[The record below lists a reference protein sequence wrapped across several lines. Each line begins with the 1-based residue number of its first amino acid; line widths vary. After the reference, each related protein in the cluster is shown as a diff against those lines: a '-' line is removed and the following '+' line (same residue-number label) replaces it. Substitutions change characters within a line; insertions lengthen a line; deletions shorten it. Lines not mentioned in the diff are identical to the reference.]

1 MSWRFQ
7 PPAHSPISPAA
18 LLAGFAAAVGR
29 SRAAYQV
36 VTDELKRRYQATDV
50 LLTDSGTSA
59 LVIALQ
65 SLVPRGGTVAYPAY
79 ACIDLTAAAV
89 RARVKVRLYDLDP
102 RTLSPDMDSLRKTME
117 RGVDAVLVAH
127 LYGYPADVTAVNI
140 LAAERGIPVIED
152 AAQGAGGTLHDVRLG
167 GLANVSILSFG
178 RGKGTTAGSGGAL
191 LSRRLE
197 GAAVTPAIE
206 AVNLGE
212 GSRGAHEI
220 VALSA
225 QWLLARSE
233 LYRVPAS
240 LPALKLGEMTYKAA
254 SEPRSIS
261 AAAAAI
267 LPTAL
272 RMEERELTHR
282 RQRAKEL
289 TPLLRQTRGRLLP
302 IRCVAG
308 GEAGFLRLAFLDTTG
323 DTRPNE
329 SIGVMRGYP
338 LTLDQHEPLAPV
350 LAAGERA
357 GRGAQ
362 QLRDSLFTAPTHSRA
377 TAGDVGRFARWIFAS
392 RPPVHLQAAAT

>member
-1 MSWRFQ
+1 MSWRYQ
-7 PPAHSPISPAA
+7 PPALSPVSPAA

-29 SRAAYQV
+29 SRGGNQV

-65 SLVPRGGTVAYPAY
+65 SLVPPGGTVAYPAY

-89 RARVKVRLYDLDP
+89 RARVRVRLYDLDP
-102 RTLSPDMDSLRKTME
+102 LTLSPDMDSLRKTIE

-127 LYGYPADVTAVNI
+127 LYGYPADVTAVI
-140 LAAERGIPVIED
+140 ALAAERGIPVIED
-152 AAQGAGGTLHDVRLG
+152 AAQAAGGSLRGLRLG
-167 GLANVSILSFG
+167 GLADVSILSFG

-191 LSRRLE
+191 LSRRPD
-197 GAAVTPAIE
+197 GAGGTLSTAGMR
-206 AVNLGE
+206 LGG

-233 LYRVPAS
+233 LYRFPAS
-240 LPALKLGEMTYKAA
+240 LPALKLGEMTFRAA
-254 SEPRSIS
+254 TEPRSIS

-267 LPTAL
+267 LPIAL
-272 RMEERELTHR
+272 RMEERELSHR

-289 TPLLRQTRGRLLP
+289 IPLLRQTSGSLLP
-302 IRCVAG
+302 IRCVPG
-308 GEAGFLRLAFLDTTG
+308 GEAGFLRLAFLDTIG
-323 DTRPNE
+323 GTRPNE

-338 LTLDQHEPLAPV
+338 LTLDQHEQLAPI
-350 LAAGERA
+350 LAAGEKA

-362 QLRDSLFTAPTHSRA
+362 RLRDRLLTAPTHSRVTA
-377 TAGDVGRFARWIFAS
+377 TDVARFERWLVMSHSPMRLAAVAS
-392 RPPVHLQAAAT
+392 